1 MPISPNDSLPIKEFA
16 SLFGF
21 PPDAVVAAVEAQRY
35 RVAKAQAFYSI
46 PQLADRLQCSVPQ
59 VYKILRSDNA
69 KVLNVGEGSIRKK
82 ILVDAATVARIE
94 KSRTEKMAGVTT
106 T

>member
-1 MPISPNDSLPIKEFA
+1 MSPSDSLKIQDFA

-21 PPDAVVAAVEAQRY
+21 TPESVVAAVEAQRY
-35 RVAKAQAFYSI
+35 RLAKAQAFYSL
-46 PQLADRLQCSVPQ
+46 PQLATRWCISVPA
-59 VYKILRSDNA
+59 VYKTIRAHEA
-69 KVLNVGEGSIRKK
+69 KIVNIGNGEKRKK

-94 KSRTEKMAGVTT
+94 KSRTEKMECSTT